1 MRCVEFMALMLN
13 STKSTASGSKS
24 ASELKD
30 TFLSQKSI
38 FKRVLLFTFFTTIIS
53 LAPTGYMMEV
63 YDRVVNSRS
72 EMTLLMLTIAVLGS
86 YVLLEALEFVRLKLL
101 SHAGRSIEQSLRFR
115 IFDLSLDAQLRR
127 VPMGGSQS
135 FADLKAV
142 KDFLSSPACLAFF
155 DAPLSLI
162 FLILVFLINPFLGYF
177 SLFGAVVQFLISYF
191 SEKRTQQPF
200 EQANK
205 AAMQSQSFAGGVFRS
220 AQIVHALGM
229 EKTIHDRWL
238 SKQDNFLELQA
249 EASDHAGFNAAVSKF
264 IQTFQGSM
272 ILGLSCWLTLKGFFQ
287 GGGGLMIVASILG
300 GRILMPLVQL
310 TSQWRLIA
318 TFFDSY
324 RRLDSVLKVIPAR
337 LPSMALPAPQGMLSV
352 EQAAAAAPGSNLLIL
367 RGVHF
372 SLNPGELLV
381 VLGPSG
387 SGKSTLAR
395 LLVGAWPCSAGKVRL
410 DGVDVHAWNKD
421 ELGPHLGYLP
431 QEVELLDGSLTDN
444 MARFGQR
451 DDAKLEQAVR
461 MAGLTDLVAQLPRG
475 LDYALADGGA
485 NLSGG
490 ERQRIALARA
500 LYGVP
505 RLLVLDEPNSSL
517 DEAGERHLMA
527 TLAELKKS
535 GCTTVVM
542 SHRANVVSLADKLL
556 ILRDGQQQAF
566 GPRDEVLKALSANKP
581 K

>member
-1 MRCVEFMALMLN
+1 MLN
-13 STKSTASGSKS
+13 STKSTANHSKS

-30 TFLSQKSI
+30 TFLSQKSA
-38 FKRVLLFTFFTTIIS
+38 FKRVFLFTFFTTVIS

-63 YDRVVNSRS
+63 YDRVVNSRN
-72 EMTLLMLTIAVLGS
+72 EKTLLMLTIAVLGA
-86 YVLLEALEFVRLKLL
+86 YVLLEALEYVRLKLM
-101 SHAGRSIEQSLRFR
+101 SHAGRQIELKLRFR
-115 IFDLSLDAQLRR
+115 IFDLALDGQLRR
-127 VPMGGSQS
+127 LPLGGSQS
-135 FADLKAV
+135 FSDLKVV

-155 DAPLSLI
+155 DAPLSMV
-162 FLILVFLINPFLGYF
+162 FLILVFLIHPYLGFF
-177 SLFGAVVQFLISYF
+177 SLAGAVLQFLVSYF
-191 SEKRTQQPF
+191 AEKRTQQPF

-205 AAMQSQSFAGGVFRS
+205 AALQSQSFAGGVFRS

-238 SKQDNFLELQA
+238 TKQGNFLELQA

-272 ILGLSCWLTLKGFFQ
+272 ILGLSCWLMLKGAFQ

-310 TSQWRLIA
+310 TSQWRMIA
-318 TFFDSY
+318 SFFDSY
-324 RRLDSVLKVIPAR
+324 RRLDSVLKVIPQR
-337 LPSMALPAPQGMLSV
+337 LQGMALPTPQGVLAV
-352 EQAAAAAPGSNLLIL
+352 EQATAAAPGGNQLIL
-367 RGVHF
+367 RGINF

-387 SGKSTLAR
+387 SGKSTLSR

-421 ELGPHLGYLP
+421 ELGPYLGYLP
-431 QEVELLDGSLTDN
+431 QDVELLDGTLTDN
-444 MARFGQR
+444 IARFGLR
-451 DDAKLEQAVR
+451 DDDKLQHAVR
-461 MAGLTDLVAQLPRG
+461 MAGLTELVAQLPG
-475 LDYALADGGA
+475 GMDYALGDTGA

-490 ERQRIALARA
+490 ERQRVALARA
-500 LYGVP
+500 LYGTP
-505 RLLVLDEPNSSL
+505 RLVVLDEPNSSL
-517 DEAGERHLMA
+517 DEAGERQLMA
-527 TLAELKKS
+527 TLAELKQAQ
-535 GCTTVVM
+535 CTTVVM
-542 SHRANVVSLADKLL
+542 SHRANVVALADKML

-566 GPRDEVLKALSANKP
+566 GPRDEVLKALSGNKP